1 MEIIQNA
8 VKCSKPPSKSGLE
21 PLKRNLAAW
30 NLCHF
35 NPPSH
40 SKPREETTPVRNQV
54 QWPKSIKIVGWCT
67 IQWCPML
74 RKAAD
79 DIKRLFFFK
88 NKAVGSFLR
97 TSQGWLCGPSPV
109 QDWIHVARHD
119 AVIRF
124 EGRLMMPQMRA
135 AVHQDSTVLQPVHHR
150 MALRTQGVAPLVE
163 PGLFPHPMGHMIY
176 TVCTV
181 AKLYCRL
188 YTLGFFRVLQNIT
201 EFAKQSIPDLQGI
214 PRNVQHVNS

>member
-1 MEIIQNA
+1 
-8 VKCSKPPSKSGLE
+8 
-21 PLKRNLAAW
+21 
-30 NLCHF
+30 
-35 NPPSH
+35 
-40 SKPREETTPVRNQV
+40 
-54 QWPKSIKIVGWCT
+54 
-67 IQWCPML
+67 ML

-79 DIKRLFFFK
+79 DIKRQFFFK
-88 NKAVGSFLR
+88 NKAVGSLLQ

-176 TVCTV
+176 TYTVYTV
-181 AKLYCRL
+181 AEL
-188 YTLGFFRVLQNIT
+188 
-201 EFAKQSIPDLQGI
+201 
-214 PRNVQHVNS
+214 